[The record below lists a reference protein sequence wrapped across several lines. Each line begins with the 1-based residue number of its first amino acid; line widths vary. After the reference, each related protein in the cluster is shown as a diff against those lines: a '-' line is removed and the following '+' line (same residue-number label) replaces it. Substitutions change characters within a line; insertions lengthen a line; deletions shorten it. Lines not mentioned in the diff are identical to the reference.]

1 MTNDGSPSDPEA
13 VAHCPRC
20 GAEYRAGFDRCADCD
35 VELMPGTRPVAST
48 TLSRPQDHPDVVTL
62 CRLYFQDARL
72 LVGALQAAGIRAGT
86 SDYENRNLPLGVG
99 LSSTFDVLVE
109 KGQLDEAQRVA
120 ADVLR

>member
-1 MTNDGSPSDPEA
+1 MSNHGEPPDPDA

-20 GAEYRAGFDRCADCD
+20 GTEYRAGFDRCADCD
-35 VELMPGTRPVAST
+35 VELLPGPTSVPPT
-48 TLSRPQDHPDVVTL
+48 TLSKPPDHPDVVTL

-86 SDYENRNLPLGVG
+86 SDYENRNLPLGVI

-109 KGQLDEAQRVA
+109 GSA
-120 ADVLR
+120 